1 MKYTKFTWALLVCL
15 FLCATTITTQA
26 QVVVPCG
33 EREMVNIDFSYTGGG
48 TVPERWSMA
57 EANVGA
63 LTIDENTYAY
73 VATESFSNVNLNAGG
88 GGTNNNT
95 RQYAIVENPNDLSEQ
110 YANIPTNGMLV
121 LNPLQGNE
129 SEYGRLVVGGLIPG
143 NTYTIEIK
151 LWNVLNWQMPS
162 QCGSWCNWNNQ
173 FKTRIFTNNTGDNR
187 PNVNL
192 PWTASNGSTGN
203 LDAFGSSQNSNM
215 MRPMLGGNSVIV
227 RGTIPMRSTTQTPE
241 TQFTIEFFKGGDN
254 NPVVLGIE
262 YIKIYGCQEEKIV
275 TNTGVIDGGK
285 ACETSELR
293 LTAQGLGSASYN
305 NYIWRETVT
314 PAGGGTPT
322 TTILPG
328 NGKTIAVTTPA
339 GKGTRVTYEVV
350 GEYNTKTITIETA
363 LCCYDTGDRIVV
375 LEYNFPFSNTRPGL
389 PACTNYTHPNL
400 LMRRSPLDGG
410 TNMNGIL
417 PQFNTGYPIRI
428 GDAYTFICEGAI
440 PDEDAAV
447 INGLPNHPTP
457 RLSGYAVIANTFTDP
472 AHFGGWRGDG
482 SGTDGRGLSER
493 TAGAGGPTGTGM
505 LCINAARAAGVF
517 FEYDLPPTAVCD
529 DGSSY
534 QFSAWYASA
543 DPNGPDACNITF
555 QLVEINGA
563 TETVVEQTS
572 TGPYGFSG
580 PGGDW
585 ADVQAGRKERWQQ
598 TTLVFTTR
606 PDRNYM
612 VRLRN
617 NASGVSG
624 NDVLIDDILITRCL
638 PKIDFF
644 PDGFQS
650 SASEAVVCSTSPME
664 FNMEVPQNAA
674 TPNGNFGDLF
684 PLLPTIYFQLQECDD
699 YNEVTGTGTWRNL
712 GSYETLPGATPPAPP
727 ADPLYPT
734 APPTFFI
741 TPENNSK
748 WYRVKITDNASTVV
762 TLDPPSV
769 ECGVLEFYTR
779 MFQITLDALDISVA
793 ASNVQQCAG
802 TKINLVGTT
811 TETGAG
817 VAWGWAKDT
826 LTNIITGS
834 ALSSDPDA
842 KIYSKDVAL
851 VTDSGTYFF
860 IVQRDDC
867 LSYEEVNVKVFAKPD
882 LGADFELCQN
892 GKDTI
897 HMTPYMPGVWTSSAP
912 AVATVVDSVVTAVSS
927 GTSNIIFT
935 STAGGC
941 KDTVTVTVFT
951 KPVIDITL
959 PVCEGTEKK
968 IEVTPPIA
976 GTFTSTNLTV
986 ATILND
992 TLKALSS
999 GTTKIAFSTPYGCH
1013 SDTLTVTVSPTPR
1026 VNRILPDT
1034 ICSGSTSPRITLV
1047 STPTGATYTWT
1058 ATASANVSGA
1068 TLSGT
1073 ANIPAQPLTV
1083 TGGTPGTVTYTI
1095 TPTLNGCTG
1104 ADSTYVLTIN
1114 PIPEI
1119 TGATSVAIGDSITLS
1134 ATPSGGTWSSSDPVI
1149 ATIGATDGKV
1159 KGISGG
1165 QATMTYTVDGCS
1177 DQHIV
1182 RVSLNMGRDTTYYY
1196 CPNAGDVL
1204 RLTGSAKGIDA
1215 YVWYKSTDPEPNFG
1229 DATPV
1234 PSAPQD
1240 IENVLT
1246 LTGNDVTAGI
1256 WYFKI
1261 FSGMDSDKQ
1270 TFTIIKHD
1278 DYTFSVAPT
1287 SPILAC
1293 ESNTPVQLTAS
1304 PTSTTPAGGSYVW
1317 GTSLV
1322 TGNTYS
1328 LDISSSTQPN
1338 GDTLRVVGHITPTT
1352 LNPGV
1357 RNSRYCS
1364 TTQEMVYAIGSLA
1377 VTPLGTW
1384 DAVLCKGN
1392 NATLALDVSGNIIPT
1407 GASLRIEWYK
1417 RTTDT
1422 WQRITSNSN
1431 LSTLTETNL
1440 QDTTHY
1446 KIGYSLVTTANQTVL
1461 CTDTIRHTIAVPNLR
1476 MGTGATPSYCVG
1488 ETMTLTGET
1497 VASSWVWKK
1506 DGNIIAAATGKT
1518 YNKTFASADAGTYR
1532 FVATDNGCSDS
1543 TTFTVTQK
1551 SDYRFTLSPNP
1562 VLACRVAGGTIPVTA
1577 TTDNINSPGAT
1588 GVTYDWSGNGG
1599 TATNTTNNVFN
1610 MPITNSGSDSVR
1622 VKGRATNY
1630 CETTQTIPF
1639 TVVDMN
1645 LVFVPTNMTLTPPV
1659 NPTQMCKGATT
1670 ANLEVMINGTIPAAN
1685 TGVTYEIVWHRSED
1699 NGSTWTQMSTINPAL
1714 VQQVSPTV
1722 STIYRATLNIKNGAT
1737 TLCSNSVSRTFT
1749 VIDLDMGDD
1758 KAETICESGTI
1769 TLTGNIGSSFAGT
1782 TFEWK
1787 EENNNTVLSTYQS
1800 FTTPSLTNNTTY
1812 YFIAKN
1818 GTCVAEQ
1825 KFVITVKKRIQF
1837 TVDPTSIKTC
1847 KDIPVQ
1853 INTQSIEPAAG
1864 TVIYTWWLDGVP
1876 QGNKTNYEF
1885 LAQTVKTGEI
1895 AVQAPETA
1903 THCASTIQQIPYTV
1917 NDLEIKLDVPNAFC
1931 PGDAI
1936 TLEAQIFEYPSAIGT
1951 PTYTWYEGANRI
1963 GSGSGTHTSI
1973 TVNPTGETTYRLEAN
1988 TAECSTE
1995 IERTIDMVDISIKL
2009 PLDTLI
2015 CPGERISVSAI
2026 VNAQGTYTINW
2037 TKQGDSDLEPLPM
2050 ILTGN
2055 MLRDNPTERT
2065 LYTAYY
2071 MNSNCLN
2078 IESFE
2083 VDMHPVPEII
2093 RIDEIEPRFVHFIAE
2108 DGTPPYKFTIDQRT
2122 FAGSFSDKL
2131 RIGNH
2136 IVYVRDFNNCEASAK
2151 FSISEPPLIFPPFFS
2166 PESEIEDNR
2175 VWKIK
2180 NLDVYDQI
2188 DFQIHDRFGKA
2199 ILTATTP
2206 DKARWDGKVD
2216 GKIMPSTDYWYVLK
2230 IKEIGREYIGHFTLI
2245 RQGK

>member
-1 MKYTKFTWALLVCL
+1 MKYYKFTWAFLVCL
-15 FLCATTITTQA
+15 FFSTTVTTQA
-26 QVVVPCG
+26 QSTVACEDRLIIDV
-33 EREMVNIDFSYTGGG
+33 DFSYIGSG
-48 TVPERWSMA
+48 TAPERWTMSQ
-57 EANVGA
+57 ANSDGVFVDEGA
-63 LTIDENTYAY
+63 FAFVADGDFSPTRTQVNAAVASNT
-73 VATESFSNVNLNAGG
+73 
-88 GGTNNNT
+88 T
-95 RQYAIVENPNDLSEQ
+95 RQYAIVENPRDLSPQ

-121 LNPLQGNE
+121 INPMQGNADQFAAIT
-129 SEYGRLVVGGLIPG
+129 VGGLIPG
-143 NTYTIEIK
+143 REYFIEIK
-151 LWNVLNWQMPS
+151 LWNLLDFTPSNGCCWNQMLRANTRGNGNNPHDGNNAWGQSTSTNGNFNWDMGENMIQERP
-162 QCGSWCNWNNQ
+162 
-173 FKTRIFTNNTGDNR
+173 R
-187 PNVNL
+187 PNAGGTSIVL
-192 PWTASNGSTGN
+192 RG
-203 LDAFGSSQNSNM
+203 
-215 MRPMLGGNSVIV
+215 RKMLGNATTGFTVTLSQGANGNHLENAFV
-227 RGTIPMRSTTQTPE
+227 M
-241 TQFTIEFFKGGDN
+241 
-254 NPVVLGIE
+254 GIE
-262 YIKIYGCQEEKIV
+262 YIKIYGCQEEKII
-275 TNTGVIDGGK
+275 TNTGVQDGGK
-285 ACETSELR
+285 VCETSELR
-293 LTAQGLGSASYN
+293 LTAQGLGSANYN
-305 NYIWRETVT
+305 NYRWTEIINGVRTPIPGSGRTV
-314 PAGGGTPT
+314 
-322 TTILPG
+322 
-328 NGKTIAVTTPA
+328 AVTTPA

-350 GEYNTKTITIETA
+350 GEYNTRTLTIETA
-363 LCCYDTGDRIVV
+363 LCCYDVGDRIVV

-389 PACTNYTHPNL
+389 PACANYTIANP

-410 TNMNGIL
+410 RSLSTGL
-417 PQFNTGYPIRI
+417 VQFNTGYPVRI
-428 GDAYTFICEGAI
+428 GNSYTFVCQGAI
-440 PDEDAAV
+440 PDEDANA
-447 INGLPNHPTP
+447 IEGLNNTVL

-472 AHFGGWRGDG
+472 AHFGGWRGNG
-482 SGTDGRGLSER
+482 SGTDGIGLSER
-493 TAGAGGPTGTGM
+493 TFEAGGPAGTGM

-543 DPNGPDACNITF
+543 DPQGPDPCNITF

-563 TETVVEQTS
+563 VETVVEQTS
-572 TGPYGFSG
+572 TGNYGYQ
-580 PGGDW
+580 GDW
-585 ADVQAGRKERWQQ
+585 AEVRAGRQPRWQQ
-598 TTLVFTTR
+598 TTLVFTTQ
-606 PDRNYM
+606 PGRNYM

-644 PDGFQS
+644 PDGFLP
-650 SASEAVVCSTSPME
+650 SASEAEVCSTEPLE
-664 FNMEVPQNAA
+664 FKMEVPQNAA
-674 TPNGNFGDLF
+674 TPNGSFADLF
-684 PLLPTIYFQLQECDD
+684 PTLPTLYFQLQVCDD
-699 YNEVTGTGTWRNL
+699 YNEVTGTGTWTLL
-712 GSYETLPGATPPAPP
+712 GAYQSTSAP
-727 ADPLYPT
+727 YT
-734 APPTFFI
+734 TVPTFLI

-762 TLDPPSV
+762 TLAPPSR

-779 MFQITLDALDISVA
+779 MFKVSLDALNISVA
-793 ASNVQQCAG
+793 QRNIERCAG
-802 TKINLVGTT
+802 AEINLVGQT

-817 VAWGWAKDT
+817 VAWGWAKGT
-826 LTNIITGS
+826 LTNIITGDV
-834 ALSSDPDA
+834 LNNTPGA
-842 KIYSKDVAL
+842 KTYTIDVAL
-851 VTDSGTYFF
+851 PTDSGTYFF
-860 IVQRDDC
+860 IVQRGDC
-867 LSYEEVNVKVFAKPD
+867 LIYEEVKVRVLAKPN

-892 GKDTI
+892 GRDTI

-912 AVATVVDSVVTAVSS
+912 AVATVADSIVTAVSS

-951 KPVIDITL
+951 KPTINITL
-959 PVCEGTEKK
+959 PMCEGTEQK

-986 ATILND
+986 ATISND

-1013 SDTLTVTVSPTPR
+1013 SDTITVTVSPTPR
-1026 VNRILPDT
+1026 VNNILPDT
-1034 ICSGSTSPRITLV
+1034 ICSGSNSPGVTLV

-1058 ATASANVSGA
+1058 AAASANVSGA

-1104 ADSTYVLTIN
+1104 TDSTYVLTIN
-1114 PIPEI
+1114 PIPVI
-1119 TGATSVAIGDSITLS
+1119 TGATTVAIGDSITLS
-1134 ATPSGGTWSSSDPVI
+1134 ATPTGGTWSSSDPSI
-1149 ATIGATDGKV
+1149 GTIGTTDGKV

-1165 QATMTYTVDGCS
+1165 QVTMTYTVDGCS
-1177 DQHIV
+1177 AQHIV
-1182 RVSLNMGRDTTYYY
+1182 RTSLNMGRDTTYYY
-1196 CPNAGDVL
+1196 CPDAGDVL
-1204 RLTGSAKGIDA
+1204 TLTGSAKGIDA
-1215 YVWYKSTDPEPNFG
+1215 FAWYKSTDPEPNFG

-1240 IENVLT
+1240 IEDVLT

-1261 FSGMDSDKQ
+1261 FSGIDSDKQ

-1278 DYTFSVAPT
+1278 DYTFSVGPT

-1304 PTSTTPAGGSYVW
+1304 PTGTTTAGGSYVW

-1328 LDISSSTQPN
+1328 LDISSPTQPN
-1338 GDTLRVVGHITPTT
+1338 GDTIRVVGHITPVT

-1357 RNSRYCS
+1357 RNSRYCP
-1364 TTQEMVYAIGSLA
+1364 TTQEVVYAVGSLA
-1377 VTPLGTW
+1377 VTPSGTW
-1384 DAVLCKGN
+1384 DEVLCKGS
-1392 NATLALDVSGNIIPT
+1392 NATLALDVTDNIIPT

-1417 RTTDT
+1417 RTTGA
-1422 WQRITSNSN
+1422 WQRIASNSN

-1446 KIGYSLVTTANQTVL
+1446 KIGYSLVITANQTVL
-1461 CTDTIRHTIAVPNLR
+1461 CTDTIKHTIAVPNLR

-1506 DGNIIAAATGKT
+1506 DGNIISTPTGKT
-1518 YNKTFASADAGTYR
+1518 YSKTFASADAGTYR
-1532 FVATDNGCSDS
+1532 FIATDNGCSDS
-1543 TTFTVTQK
+1543 TTFVVTQK
-1551 SDYRFTLSPNP
+1551 SNYRFTLSPNP

-1599 TATNTTNNVFN
+1599 TATNTANNVFN

-1645 LVFVPTNMTLTPPV
+1645 LLFVPTNMTLTPPV

-1670 ANLEVMINGTIPAAN
+1670 ANLEIMINGTIPAVN

-1699 NGSTWTQMSTINPAL
+1699 NGSTWTQMNTLNPAQL

-1722 STIYRATLNIKNGAT
+1722 STVYRATLNIKNGAT
-1737 TLCSNSVSRTFT
+1737 ILCSNSVSRTFT
-1749 VIDLDMGDD
+1749 VIDLDMGTD
-1758 KAETICESGTI
+1758 KTETVCESGTI

-1787 EENNNTVLSTYQS
+1787 EENNNTVLGTSMS

-1812 YFIAKN
+1812 YFIARN

-1847 KDIPVQ
+1847 KDVPVQ
-1853 INTQSIEPAAG
+1853 VRTESIEPSAV

-1876 QGNKTNYEF
+1876 QGDRTNYEF

-1895 AVQAPETA
+1895 AVQAPETS
-1903 THCASTIQQIPYTV
+1903 THCASIIQRIPYTV
-1917 NDLEIKLDVPNAFC
+1917 NDLEIKLNVPNAFC
-1931 PGDAI
+1931 PGDDV
-1936 TLEAQIFEYPSAIGT
+1936 TLEAQIFEYPSATGI
-1951 PTYTWYEGANRI
+1951 PTYTWYEGANQIR
-1963 GSGSGTHTSI
+1963 SGSGTHTSI
-1973 TVNPTGETTYRLEAN
+1973 TVNPTGETTYRLEAR
-1988 TAECSTE
+1988 TTECSAE

-2026 VNAQGTYTINW
+2026 VNAQGAYTINW
-2037 TKQGDSDLEPLPM
+2037 TKQGDSDMEPLPM
-2050 ILTGN
+2050 VLTGN

-2071 MNSNCLN
+2071 LNNNCLN

-2122 FAGSFSDKL
+2122 FAGSYSDKL

-2136 IVYVRDFNNCEASAK
+2136 IVYVRDLNNCEASAK
-2151 FSISEPPLIFPPFFS
+2151 FTISEPPLIFPPFFS
-2166 PESEIEDNR
+2166 PESEIEENR

-2230 IKEIGREYIGHFTLI
+2230 IREIGREYIGHFTLI
-2245 RQGK
+2245 RQGQK